1 MRKLNLPPNTYG
13 LWQATTEGD
22 CEGRTIRDLG
32 VHMGH
37 FDEIALKLA
46 DKVYYTLQLKW
57 VDPTAA
63 KDFPQAT
70 QVQVSLS
77 SDTGLQNLLPEE
89 RADAIKEWLAENKR
103 SILVNPGVY
112 YGAVG
117 LVDHEAI
124 ERRFLE
130 KKKKLAA
137 LNKLTREEIELL
149 GLQDVYSQP

>member
-1 MRKLNLPPNTYG
+1 MHY
-13 LWQATTEGD
+13 A
-22 CEGRTIRDLG
+22 
-32 VHMGH
+32 
-37 FDEIALKLA
+37 
-46 DKVYYTLQLKW
+46 LQLKW

-77 SDTGLQNLLPEE
+77 SDTGLQSLLPEE
-89 RADAIKEWLAENKR
+89 RADAVKGWLAENKR
-103 SILVNPGVY
+103 SILVNPGRY
-112 YGAVG
+112 YGAVE
-117 LVDHEAI
+117 LVNHEAI

-130 KKKKLAA
+130 KKKKFAA